1 MESFPIELFA
11 AILGAAIW
19 HAILDFSRKSDFVF
33 RIRAT
38 FSEPST
44 RRKIKNLERR
54 LEAFQD
60 ANSFIGELLLR
71 LGGALLFSISGIVL
85 LVGTMIIGEMRCEV
99 KVECSTLDYDI
110 ANLMA
115 LALIVLAIREIYVLR
130 DISRNTNRYREQL
143 RTRIAELRNRLRE

>member
-1 MESFPIELFA
+1 MASFPRDLFV
-11 AILGAAIW
+11 AILAI
-19 HAILDFSRKSDFVF
+19 AICRVISDFWNSNFGF

-38 FSEPST
+38 FSAPST

-71 LGGALLFSISGIVL
+71 LGAALLFSISGIVL
-85 LVGTMIIGEMRCEV
+85 LVGTMIIGEMRCEI
-99 KVECSTLDYDI
+99 KVECSTLGYDT

-115 LALIVLAIREIYVLR
+115 IAFIVLAMREIYVLR

-143 RTRIAELRNRLRE
+143 RTRIAELRSRLGE